1 MKKLFLALLVAATIH
16 VNAQEKV
23 ANKAT
28 TSSQKFRFALNGG
41 FSRLLAKTSTSL
53 SPQNKA
59 YVDQLKS
66 GVNFGVDAGYFVAKD
81 WGLGLKFNQFR
92 SSHTGL
98 LYDANNFAVSA
109 STDLVNTFFGPSFS
123 TKYDSQNNKHM
134 LMLSAAIGYMHY
146 WSHNGF
152 IKTTGGTVG
161 SALDFGY
168 DYRVTKNFALGAQL
182 SFVGGALSK
191 LTQTNG
197 SMSVTSELEDNKK
210 ESMARLDI
218 SIGARFNF

>member
-1 MKKLFLALLVAATIH
+1 MKKLFLALLVASAVH
-16 VNAQEKV
+16 VNAQEKIES
-23 ANKAT
+23 KPTT
-28 TSSQKFRFALNGG
+28 TSQRFRLAFNGG
-41 FSRLLAKTSTSL
+41 FSRLLAKTSASL

-66 GVNFGVDAGYFVAKD
+66 GANFGLDASYFVARE

-98 LYDANNFAVSA
+98 MDYGGNAFNA
-109 STDLVNTFFGPSFS
+109 STDLVNTFVGPSFA
-123 TKYDSQNNKHM
+123 TKYETTSRKH
-134 LMLSAAIGYMHY
+134 LLLLSAALGYMHY
-146 WSHNGF
+146 WNHNGF

-168 DYRVTKNFALGAQL
+168 DYRITKSFALGAQL
-182 SFVGGALSK
+182 SFVGGVLNK

-197 SMSVTSELEDNKK
+197 SMSVTTKLEDNNR
-210 ESMARLDI
+210 ESMARLDL
-218 SIGARFNF
+218 SVGARFNF